1 MDIQATAS
9 DGTLRGSG
17 QVEGMHV
24 RAVVVSEPGG
34 PEQLQIVDRPAP
46 RPGPDDILLAVRA
59 TSVNGA
65 DLLQRKGGY
74 PPPEGATD
82 ILGLE
87 AAGEVVQVG
96 ERVTSHAV
104 GDRVCGL
111 LPGGGYGEYAVL
123 PAGLALPVP
132 DAVDWTQAGGL
143 AEVFATAYDN
153 MLTRG
158 RLTAGETVLIH
169 GIASGVG
176 TAATQLAVR
185 AGVRVIGTA
194 STATKRRAAEDL
206 GADATIDYT
215 SEDFAARVADLTE
228 GRGVDV
234 VLDIVGGPYLQRNL
248 DALALDGRLV
258 VVSVIGGPQAEL
270 SLRQLMVR
278 RLTITASTLRAR
290 SVEEKAAVSD
300 ALRRDVLPGF
310 ADGSL
315 RVVVDSVFDLDHVI
329 DAHRALED
337 GDHIGKIIIRVR
349 D

>member
-1 MDIQATAS
+1 
-9 DGTLRGSG
+9 
-17 QVEGMHV
+17 MHV
-24 RAVVVSEPGG
+24 RAVVVTEPGG
-34 PEQLQIVDRPAP
+34 PEQLRIVDRPAP
-46 RPGPDDILLAVRA
+46 RPGPGDVLVAVWA

-87 AAGEVVQVG
+87 AAGEVVEIG
-96 ERVTSHAV
+96 EHVTSCAV

-111 LPGGGYGEYAVL
+111 LPGGGYSEYAVL
-123 PAGLALPVP
+123 PASLALPVP
-132 DAVDWTQAGGL
+132 EAVDWTQAGGL

-153 MLTRG
+153 MVTRG
-158 RLTAGETVLIH
+158 RLKSGETVLIH

-185 AGVRVIGTA
+185 TGARVIGTA
-194 STATKRRAAEDL
+194 STAAKRRAVEDL

-215 SEDFAARVADLTE
+215 SEDFVARVTELTE

-234 VLDIVGGPYLQRNL
+234 VVDVVGGPYLQRNL
-248 DALALDGRLV
+248 DVLALDGRLV
-258 VVSVIGGPQAEL
+258 VVSVIGGPQAEV
-270 SLRQLMVR
+270 SLRQLMAR
-278 RLTITASTLRAR
+278 RLTITGSTLRAR
-290 SVEEKAAVSD
+290 SVDEKAAVSD
-300 ALRRDVLPGF
+300 ALRREVLPGF

-315 RVVVDSVFDLDHVI
+315 RVVVDSVHDVNHVV
-329 DAHRALED
+329 DAHRALEA
-337 GDHIGKIIIRVR
+337 GDHVGKVIIRVR

>member
-1 MDIQATAS
+1 M
-9 DGTLRGSG
+9 
-17 QVEGMHV
+17 
-24 RAVVVSEPGG
+24 
-34 PEQLQIVDRPAP
+34 IVDRPVP
-46 RPGPDDILLAVRA
+46 RPGTDDVLVAVRA

-65 DLLQRKGGY
+65 DLLQRMGAY

-87 AAGEVVQVG
+87 AAGEIIEVG
-96 ERVTSHAV
+96 DRVTSCAV

-111 LPGGGYGEYAVL
+111 LPGGGYAEYAVL
-123 PAGLALPVP
+123 PANLALPLP

-143 AEVFATAYDN
+143 AEVYATAYDN

-158 RLTAGETVLIH
+158 CLTAGETVLIH

-185 AGVRVIGTA
+185 AGARVIGTA
-194 STATKRRAAEDL
+194 STPAKRRAAEDL

-215 SEDFAARVADLTE
+215 SEDFVARVTDLTD

-234 VLDIVGGPYLQRNL
+234 VLDVVGAPYLQRNL
-248 DALALDGRLV
+248 DVLALDGRLV
-258 VVSVIGGPQAEL
+258 VVSVIGGHRAEL
-270 SLRQLMVR
+270 PLRQLMAR

-310 ADGSL
+310 TNGSL
-315 RVVVDSVFDLDHVI
+315 RVVVDSVHDLNHVV
-329 DAHRALED
+329 DAHRTLEE
-337 GDHIGKIIIRVR
+337 GRHVGKVIIRVT

>member
-1 MDIQATAS
+1 M
-9 DGTLRGSG
+9 L
-17 QVEGMHV
+17 V
-24 RAVVVSEPGG
+24 RAVVVTEPGG

-46 RPGPDDILLAVRA
+46 EPGPDEVLVAVRA

-87 AAGEVVQVG
+87 AAGEVVEVG
-96 ERVTSHAV
+96 DRVTSCAV

-111 LPGGGYGEYAVL
+111 LPGGGYAEYAVL
-123 PAGLALPVP
+123 PAGLVLPLP
-132 DAVDWTQAGGL
+132 EQVDWTQAGGL
-143 AEVFATAYDN
+143 AEVFATAHDN
-153 MLTRG
+153 MITRG
-158 RLTAGETVLIH
+158 RLTADEAVLIH

-185 AGVRVIGTA
+185 LGARVLGTA
-194 STATKRRAAEDL
+194 STDDKRRAAEDL

-215 SEDFAARVADLTE
+215 SEDFVDRVDDLTA

-234 VLDIVGGPYLQRNL
+234 VLDVVGGPYLQRNL
-248 DALALDGRLV
+248 DVLALDGRLV

-270 SLRQLMVR
+270 SLRELMAR

-290 SVEEKAAVSD
+290 SVDEKAAVSD
-300 ALRRDVLPGF
+300 ALRREVLPGF
-310 ADGSL
+310 ADASL
-315 RVVVDSVFDLDHVI
+315 RVVVDSVHDLADVA

-337 GDHIGKIIIRVR
+337 GDHVGKVIIRVA

>member
-1 MDIQATAS
+1 
-9 DGTLRGSG
+9 
-17 QVEGMHV
+17 MHV
-24 RAVVVSEPGG
+24 RAVVVTEPGG
-34 PEQLQIVDRPAP
+34 PEQLRIVDRPAP
-46 RPGPDDILLAVRA
+46 RPGLDEVLVAVWA

-87 AAGEVVQVG
+87 AAGEVVEIG
-96 ERVTSHAV
+96 ERVTSCAV

-111 LPGGGYGEYAVL
+111 LPGGGYSEYAVL
-123 PAGLALPVP
+123 PASLALPVP

-143 AEVFATAYDN
+143 TEVFATAYDN
-153 MLTRG
+153 LLTRG
-158 RLTAGETVLIH
+158 RLAPGETVLIH

-185 AGVRVIGTA
+185 TGARVIGTA
-194 STATKRRAAEDL
+194 STAAKRRAVEDL

-215 SEDFAARVADLTE
+215 SEDFVARVADLTH

-248 DALALDGRLV
+248 DVLALDGRLV

-270 SLRQLMVR
+270 SLRQLMAR
-278 RLTITASTLRAR
+278 RLTMTGSTLRAR
-290 SVEEKAAVSD
+290 SVDEKAAVSD

-315 RVVVDSVFDLDHVI
+315 RVVVDSVHDLDHVV
-329 DAHRALED
+329 DAHRTLEA
-337 GDHIGKIIIRVR
+337 GDHVGKVIIRVR
-349 D
+349 H

>member
-1 MDIQATAS
+1 ML
-9 DGTLRGSG
+9 GP
-17 QVEGMHV
+17 VEGMLV
-24 RAVVVSEPGG
+24 RAVVVAEPGG
-34 PEQLQIVDRPAP
+34 PEQLRIVDRPAP
-46 RPGPDDILLAVRA
+46 EPGPDDVLVAVRA

-87 AAGEVVQVG
+87 AAGEVVEVG
-96 ERVTSHAV
+96 DRVTSCTV

-111 LPGGGYGEYAVL
+111 LPGGGYAEFAVL
-123 PAGLALPVP
+123 PAGLVLPLP
-132 DAVDWTQAGGL
+132 DQIDWTQAGGL
-143 AEVFATAYDN
+143 AEVFATAHDN

-185 AGVRVIGTA
+185 AGARVLGTA
-194 STATKRRAAEDL
+194 STHAKRRAAEDL
-206 GADATIDYT
+206 GANATIDYT
-215 SEDFAARVADLTE
+215 SEDFVDRVDELTE

-248 DALALDGRLV
+248 DVLSLEGRLV

-290 SVEEKAAVSD
+290 SVEEKTAVSD

-315 RVVVDSVFDLDHVI
+315 RVVVDSVHDLDHVA
-329 DAHRALED
+329 DAHRALEA
-337 GDHIGKIIIRVR
+337 GTHVGKVIVRVPAER
-349 D
+349 TARGT

>member
-1 MDIQATAS
+1 
-9 DGTLRGSG
+9 
-17 QVEGMHV
+17 MHV
-24 RAVVVSEPGG
+24 RAVVVTEPGG
-34 PEQLQIVDRPAP
+34 PEQLRIVDRPAP
-46 RPGPDDILLAVRA
+46 RPGPDDVLVAVRT

-65 DLLQRKGGY
+65 DLLQRRGGY
-74 PPPEGATD
+74 PPPE
-82 ILGLE
+82 
-87 AAGEVVQVG
+87 AAGEVIEVG
-96 ERVTSHAV
+96 DRVTSCAV

-123 PAGLALPVP
+123 PASLALPLP

-185 AGVRVIGTA
+185 AGARVIGTA
-194 STATKRRAAEDL
+194 STPDKRRAAEAL

-215 SEDFAARVADLTE
+215 SEDFGARVDELTD

-234 VLDIVGGPYLQRNL
+234 VLDVVGAPYLQRNL
-248 DALALDGRLV
+248 DVLALDGRLV
-258 VVSVIGGPQAEL
+258 IVSVIGGHQAEL
-270 SLRQLMVR
+270 SLRQLMAR

-290 SVEEKAAVSD
+290 SVEEKAVVSD

-315 RVVVDSVFDLDHVI
+315 RVVVDSIHDLDHVV
-329 DAHRALED
+329 DAHRTLEA
-337 GDHIGKIIIRVR
+337 GQHVGKVIISVS

>member
-1 MDIQATAS
+1 M
-9 DGTLRGSG
+9 
-17 QVEGMHV
+17 
-24 RAVVVSEPGG
+24 RAVVVNEPG
-34 PEQLQIVDRPAP
+34 PVEQLRVVERPAP
-46 RPGPDDILLAVRA
+46 RPAADEVLVAVRA

-87 AAGEVVQVG
+87 VAGEVVEVG
-96 ERVTSHAV
+96 AEVTSCAV

-111 LPGGGYGEYAVL
+111 LPGGGYAEYAVL
-123 PAGLALPVP
+123 PAGLVLPLP

-143 AEVFATAYDN
+143 AEVFATANDN
-153 MLTRG
+153 LMTRG
-158 RLTAGETVLIH
+158 GLAADETVLIH

-185 AGVRVIGTA
+185 AGARVIGTA
-194 STATKRRAAEDL
+194 SSAAKRRAAEEL

-215 SEDFAARVADLTE
+215 TEDFVERVGALTD

-234 VLDIVGGPYLQRNL
+234 VLDVVGGPYLQRNL
-248 DALALDGRLV
+248 DVLALEGRLV
-258 VVSVIGGPQAEL
+258 VVSVIGGAQAEL
-270 SLRQLMVR
+270 SLRQLMAR

-290 SVEEKAAVSD
+290 SVAAKTAVSQ
-300 ALRRDVLPGF
+300 ALRTDVLPGF

-315 RVVVDSVFDLDHVI
+315 RVVVDSVHDLDDVAE
-329 DAHRALED
+329 AHRVLEE
-337 GDHIGKIIIRVR
+337 GDHAGKVIIRVSG
-349 D
+349 

>member
-1 MDIQATAS
+1 
-9 DGTLRGSG
+9 
-17 QVEGMHV
+17 MHV
-24 RAVVVSEPGG
+24 RAVVVTEPGG
-34 PEQLQIVDRPAP
+34 PEQLRIVDRPAP
-46 RPGPDDILLAVRA
+46 RPGPDDVLVAVRT

-65 DLLQRKGGY
+65 DLLQRRGGY

-87 AAGEVVQVG
+87 AAGEVIEVG
-96 ERVTSHAV
+96 DRVTSCAV

-123 PAGLALPVP
+123 PASLALPLP

-185 AGVRVIGTA
+185 AGARVIGTA
-194 STATKRRAAEDL
+194 STPDKRRAAEAL

-215 SEDFAARVADLTE
+215 SEDFGARVDDLTD

-234 VLDIVGGPYLQRNL
+234 VLDVVGAPYLQRNL
-248 DALALDGRLV
+248 DVLALDGRLV
-258 VVSVIGGPQAEL
+258 IVSVIGGHQAEL
-270 SLRQLMVR
+270 SLRQLMAR

-290 SVEEKAAVSD
+290 SVEEKAVVSD

-315 RVVVDSVFDLDHVI
+315 RVVVDSIHDLDHVV
-329 DAHRALED
+329 DAHRTLEA
-337 GDHIGKIIIRVR
+337 GQHVGKVIISVS

>member
-1 MDIQATAS
+1 
-9 DGTLRGSG
+9 
-17 QVEGMHV
+17 MHV
-24 RAVVVSEPGG
+24 RAVVVTEPGG
-34 PEQLQIVDRPAP
+34 PEQLRIVDRPAP
-46 RPGPDDILLAVRA
+46 RPGPDDVLVAVRT

-65 DLLQRKGGY
+65 DLLQRRGGY

-87 AAGEVVQVG
+87 AAGEVVEAG
-96 ERVTSHAV
+96 ERVTSCAV

-123 PAGLALPVP
+123 PASLALPLP
-132 DAVDWTQAGGL
+132 EAVDWTQAGGL

-158 RLTAGETVLIH
+158 RLAAGETVLIH

-185 AGVRVIGTA
+185 AGARVIGTA
-194 STATKRRAAEDL
+194 STAAKRRAVEDL

-215 SEDFAARVADLTE
+215 NEDFVSRVGDLTDR
-228 GRGVDV
+228 RGVDV
-234 VLDIVGGPYLQRNL
+234 VLDVVGGPYLQRNL
-248 DALALDGRLV
+248 DILALDGRLV

-290 SVEEKAAVSD
+290 SVDEKAAVSD

-315 RVVVDSVFDLDHVI
+315 RVVVDSVHDLDHVV
-329 DAHRALED
+329 DAHHALEE
-337 GDHIGKIIIRVR
+337 GEHVGKVIVRVS